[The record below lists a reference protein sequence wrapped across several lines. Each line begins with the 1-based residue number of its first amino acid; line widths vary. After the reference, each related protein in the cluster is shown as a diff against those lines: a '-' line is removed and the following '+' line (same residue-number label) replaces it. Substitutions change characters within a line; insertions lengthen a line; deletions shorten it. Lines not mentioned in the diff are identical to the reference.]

1 MSHYSL
7 GVILTKEQINEF
19 GNVTDENA
27 VFAAVSKAMNPFDES
42 LTVEPHLVKTI
53 DELSEERN
61 EILSYEGNNEFKL
74 KLKKEYQNTSL
85 QHFCE
90 DFYEYEYREDGA
102 YSTYNEN
109 SKWDW
114 YVVGGRFANQLP
126 MKNIIRP
133 YGKADQYVSEV
144 KGNMCKIKDIQ
155 IKKELTEE
163 EIEEYKKFYFNE
175 IEGKGFYKPEY
186 ILSKYPTFED
196 YLEQQ
201 SQFSTYALLTSDGI
215 WHEPGRM
222 GWFGCSTATSED
234 EIKYENEYKEKVL
247 AEDPESYFVMVD
259 CHI

>member
-27 VFAAVSKAMNPFDES
+27 VSKAVNKAMNPFDES

-61 EILSYEGNNEFKL
+61 EILSYEGNNEFQL
-74 KLKKEYQNTSL
+74 KLKKEYQDTSL
-85 QHFCE
+85 QFFCE
-90 DFYEYEYREDGA
+90 NFYEYEYREDGA

-155 IKKELTEE
+155 
-163 EIEEYKKFYFNE
+163 FN
-175 IEGKGFYKPEY
+175 
-186 ILSKYPTFED
+186 
-196 YLEQQ
+196 
-201 SQFSTYALLTSDGI
+201 
-215 WHEPGRM
+215 
-222 GWFGCSTATSED
+222 
-234 EIKYENEYKEKVL
+234 KVL
-247 AEDPESYFVMVD
+247 KLG
-259 CHI
+259 